1 MNKDG
6 LSGLVL
12 LVLAATYYWATGLI
26 PDSTLEDE
34 VGATGLPRA
43 LTFTLAGFGVILLVR
58 GVLAARRAAPK
69 AANAAD
75 DDEEQD
81 ATLPRAI
88 GFLLFGLAYVLILP
102 YAGYLISVGLLIAAV
117 ALYEGAPRRWTVPVA
132 AVGGAVLYWAIFVKL
147 PGVNQP
153 AGLLEGL
160 I

>member
-12 LVLAATYYWATGLI
+12 LALAAIYYWATGLI

-43 LTFTLAGFGVILLVR
+43 LTFALAGLGVILLVR
-58 GVLAARRAAPK
+58 GVLAGRQAAPK
-69 AANAAD
+69 AARAA

-147 PGVNQP
+147 LGVNQP